1 MASIG
6 CASVDEVSADKPLP
20 EAEPEATAPA
30 EDRSEDEVEADAE
43 TGSAA
48 PAPSRVRRMGRF
60 LYRNA
65 YLTLI
70 AAAGLVLTNSIDF
83 SPPEQVRVGKTDV
96 AKIVGDA
103 PAQDF
108 SHELSHP
115 QSVQVRATLRL
126 YPDNELFVSAPDP
139 DMDDQGRMLSQ
150 PVVTT
155 ILGMNATT
163 EQTVRLDDG
172 ELEVD
177 VTINATPRLDR
188 AKKSKTPPP
197 IILESEIVVKSR
209 RKQWWARRAKERV
222 HLDAR
227 AFLEKVEENGHRI
240 VFTVDDHLFSLDVE
254 LHRAVGPLPDSTLAG
269 GR

>member
-1 MASIG
+1 MSAERP
-6 CASVDEVSADKPLP
+6 DELP
-20 EAEPEATAPA
+20 EIVEPSPEDEPETSASAPPSDDPPP
-30 EDRSEDEVEADAE
+30 ESEP
-43 TGSAA
+43 
-48 PAPSRVRRMGRF
+48 PAMPPVGRVRRVLGF
-60 LYRNA
+60 LRRNA

-70 AAAGLVLTNSIDF
+70 AAAGLILTRTIDF

-126 YPDNELFVSAPDP
+126 YTDNELQVSMPDP
-139 DMDDQGRMLSQ
+139 DMDEQGRMLSQ

-163 EQTVRLDDG
+163 EQTVRLEDG

-177 VTINATPRLDR
+177 VTINATPRLDP
-188 AKKSKTPPP
+188 AKKKRKSKKPPP
-197 IILESEIVVKSR
+197 LILENEIVVKSR
-209 RKQWWARRAKERV
+209 RTQWWARRPQQRV
-222 HLDAR
+222 HLDSR

-240 VFTVDDHLFSLDVE
+240 VFTVDEHLFSLDIE
-254 LHRAVGPLPDSTLAG
+254 LHRAFGPLPDSTFAG
-269 GR
+269 QK

>member
-1 MASIG
+1 
-6 CASVDEVSADKPLP
+6 VSDDRPDD
-20 EAEPEATAPA
+20 EPEIVDPPGPDELEADGEVPQDTDLPPEPQAPA
-30 EDRSEDEVEADAE
+30 KPPV
-43 TGSAA
+43 G
-48 PAPSRVRRMGRF
+48 RVRRVLGF
-60 LYRNA
+60 LSRNA

-70 AAAGLVLTNSIDF
+70 VAAGLVLTKAIDF

-126 YPDNELFVSAPDP
+126 YPDNELQVSMPDP

-163 EQTVRLDDG
+163 EQTVRLEDG
-172 ELEVD
+172 ELEID
-177 VTINATPRLDR
+177 VTINATPRLDP
-188 AKKSKTPPP
+188 AKKSKKGKKPPP
-197 IILESEIVVKSR
+197 LILESEVSVKSR
-209 RKQWWARRAKERV
+209 RKQWWARRPQQRV
-222 HLDAR
+222 HLDSR

-240 VFTVDDHLFSLDVE
+240 VFTVDQHLFSLDIE
-254 LHRAVGPLPDSTLAG
+254 LHRAFGPLPDSTFAG
-269 GR
+269 SK

>member
-1 MASIG
+1 M
-6 CASVDEVSADKPLP
+6 SADRPDDEPEIVEPQAPPQPAAEEEAAEPP
-20 EAEPEATAPA
+20 EAAPQPVA
-30 EDRSEDEVEADAE
+30 GRAR
-43 TGSAA
+43 
-48 PAPSRVRRMGRF
+48 RVLGF
-60 LYRNA
+60 VYRNA

-70 AAAGLVLTNSIDF
+70 AAAGLVLTNAIDF

-126 YPDNELFVSAPDP
+126 YADNELQVSMPDP

-163 EQTVRLDDG
+163 EQTVRLEDG
-172 ELEVD
+172 ELEID
-177 VTINATPRLDR
+177 VTINATPRLDA
-188 AKKSKTPPP
+188 AKKKRKSKKPPP
-197 IILESEIVVKSR
+197 LILENEIVVKSR
-209 RKQWWARRAKERV
+209 RKQWWARRPLQRI
-222 HLDAR
+222 HLDSR

-240 VFTVDDHLFSLDVE
+240 VFTVDEHLFSLDIE
-254 LHRAVGPLPDSTLAG
+254 LHRAFGPLPDSTFAG
-269 GR
+269 GK